1 MRTECDALGPA
12 GQARARHDLGPA
24 WREDADAVARRH
36 GPEALGDNETEDCIA
51 DEGQPIVVGG
61 VGVLVGVRAVCE
73 CLLKEPGIGEIVVE
87 ETAER
92 ARRIRRDGPGY
103 GRYFRNARMA
113 FVPPKPK
120 ALLSATSTSCLRAWF
135 GT

>member
-1 MRTECDALGPA
+1 MRAESDTLGPA

-24 WREDADAVARRH
+24 WREDADAIARRH
-36 GPEALGDNETEDCIA
+36 GQEMLGDDQAEDGIA
-51 DEGQPIVVGG
+51 DERQPIVVAG
-61 VGVLVGVRAVCE
+61 VRVLVGVRAVRE
-73 CLLKEPGIGEIVVE
+73 RLLEEPRIGELVIE

-92 ARRIRRDGPGY
+92 ARRIRRDGLDY
-103 GRYFRNARMA
+103 ARYFRNARMA
-113 FVPPKPK
+113 FVPPKPN